1 MMLKNEVTF
10 LIDGICDYLTNKI
23 KNKMP
28 DVDEERGEVINYG
41 LHLVIGE
48 LPKNLILLGI
58 AYILG
63 VFTLTLLAIIAI
75 SAYRAC
81 SGGFHLK
88 THIGCMMATI
98 VLYIGTVEVSKFVIF
113 GSDLIKYVFVASV
126 WIFSMCMIKLYA
138 PADTEYVPILRK
150 KERKTKKILS
160 YITMTITLII
170 GIIITDSIISNI
182 FIFITLA
189 QTISISRFTYKISGC
204 KYGHEVHNLT

>member
-1 MMLKNEVTF
+1 MVDK
-10 LIDGICDYLTNKI
+10 ICNYLTNKI

-28 DVDEERGEVINYG
+28 EIDEERGEVINYG

-58 AYILG
+58 AYVLG
-63 VFTLTLLAIIAI
+63 VFVLTLVAILAVA
-75 SAYRAC
+75 AYRAF

-88 THIGCMMATI
+88 THIGCMVATV
-98 VLYIGTVEVSKFVIF
+98 VLYIGTVEISRFVTF
-113 GSDLIKYVFVASV
+113 SSDLVKYIFVVAV
-126 WIFSMCMIKLYA
+126 WIFSMWMIKLYA

-170 GIIITDSIISNI
+170 GLIITDSIISNI

-189 QTISISRFTYKISGC
+189 QTISITRFTYKLSGC